1 MFLDI
6 LFDPVFFHS
15 VHASFLCLQWTANW
29 VMTLNLETGELTVRE
44 WDDGLRHSLFPPAL
58 SPPAQISLKEE
69 RRGEKKKKKN
79 NKMTEMAGSRKTW
92 FSLKSLSKQNLK
104 QKNGNYLE
112 EGQCF
117 FSAIQIGN
125 WERWSLNFLLEMHL
139 LWGIREN
146 CKGQI
151 GDVID
156 YLWLWLFSREKERM
170 LLITGLWKN
179 LIKERKEW

>member
-69 RRGEKKKKKN
+69 RRGKKKKKKGTIKWLRWQGVERPDFHWN
-79 NKMTEMAGSRKTW
+79 HFQSRIWSKKMETIWK
-92 FSLKSLSKQNLK
+92 K
-104 QKNGNYLE
+104 GNV
-112 EGQCF
+112 F
-117 FSAIQIGN
+117 FSYPNRKLGEMESELLVGN
-125 WERWSLNFLLEMHL
+125 ASFVRDK
-139 LWGIREN
+139 RE
-146 CKGQI
+146 
-151 GDVID
+151 
-156 YLWLWLFSREKERM
+156 L
-170 LLITGLWKN
+170 
-179 LIKERKEW
+179 

>member
-58 SPPAQISLKEE
+58 SPPAQISLKEG
-69 RRGEKKKKKN
+69 RRGGKKKKKRN
-79 NKMTEMAGSRKTW
+79 NKVTEMAGSRKTW

-104 QKNGNYLE
+104 QKMETIWKKGNV
-112 EGQCF
+112 F
-117 FSAIQIGN
+117 FSYPNRKLGEMESELLVGN
-125 WERWSLNFLLEMHL
+125 ASLVMDK
-139 LWGIREN
+139 RE
-146 CKGQI
+146 
-151 GDVID
+151 
-156 YLWLWLFSREKERM
+156 L
-170 LLITGLWKN
+170 
-179 LIKERKEW
+179 